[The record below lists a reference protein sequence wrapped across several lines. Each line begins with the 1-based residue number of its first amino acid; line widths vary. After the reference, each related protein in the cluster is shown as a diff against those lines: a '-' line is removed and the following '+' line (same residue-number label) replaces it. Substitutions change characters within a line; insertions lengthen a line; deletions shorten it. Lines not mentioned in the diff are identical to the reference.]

1 MNSKAAYLCMTQTGY
16 GTRLTARMKPLY
28 RYLFA
33 AMLPAA
39 ALSPMYASSPADTTA
54 VTAKAPLP
62 LPATG
67 YEGRLLRSEFM
78 SYTIRQNAANDD
90 REAEWNYLPVENF
103 TQSRTA
109 DGDIVYTATV
119 ELPEFWADRI
129 IMLHCEGGRN
139 SHRVSVNGTAV
150 CPRQRH
156 PLGVRAAECRSG
168 PHEHAPHRTARRHGR
183 TRIGTPPAAGRPH
196 LVFPLFPAAHPHL
209 GL

>member
-109 DGDIVYTATV
+109 DRNIVYTATV
-119 ELPEFWADRI
+119 ELPEFWADHI

-139 SHRVSVNGTAV
+139 SHRRLGQTGHGGSA
-150 CPRQRH
+150 PARDAA
-156 PLGVRAAECRSG
+156 PLGVRGCRM
-168 PHEHAPHRTARRHGR
+168 P
-183 TRIGTPPAAGRPH
+183 
-196 LVFPLFPAAHPHL
+196 
-209 GL
+209 